1 MAGSEALGV
10 RGRAGPT
17 LVYKALVRPLGISVV
32 PTACAVWIGSESGFK
47 FSWQGVYVVGRREGL
62 SWVLVAPNNAR

>member
-1 MAGSEALGV
+1 MVGSEALGV
-10 RGRAGPT
+10 RGRAGPN
-17 LVYKALVRPLGISVV
+17 ALVRTLGISVV
-32 PTACAVWIGSESGFK
+32 PTACAVWTGCESGFK

>member
-10 RGRAGPT
+10 RGRAGP
-17 LVYKALVRPLGISVV
+17 KALVLTLGISVV
-32 PTACAVWIGSESGFK
+32 PTACVVWIGSESGFK